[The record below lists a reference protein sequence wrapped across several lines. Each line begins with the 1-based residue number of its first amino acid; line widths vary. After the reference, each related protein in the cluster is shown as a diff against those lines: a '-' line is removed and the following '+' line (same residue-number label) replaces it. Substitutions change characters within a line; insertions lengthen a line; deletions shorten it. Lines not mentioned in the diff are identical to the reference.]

1 MHLAFAALLWL
12 CQVSKP
18 QVEPSPR
25 GQVSVQNPIDR
36 ARSLIDAGKLK
47 EAREAL
53 ATLDQSQR
61 EVAYLTGVLHYRSRE
76 YSAAIEALT
85 GAAKQAPAD
94 STIYKESV
102 QMLGLSHYLSG
113 HLREAIP
120 WLEKAVESGA
130 RTAEIFYMLG
140 NSYIQSVDPDK
151 ARGAFARMFEVAP
164 DSAAAHLL
172 AAQMMV
178 RQEFEEQAEKELHR
192 ALEIDSKIPGAHFL
206 LGELAIFHAHLD
218 DAVTELRQEIAL
230 NPDFGNAYYRL
241 ADAYTRREQWEAAIP
256 LLQKSIWLNPT
267 FSGPYIL
274 LGKAYSKKGDTGNAE
289 AMLRRSLQIDP
300 QNASANYLL
309 GQVLMQA
316 GRSDEA
322 RKLLERSQ
330 QLRKENER

>member
-12 CQVSKP
+12 CQVSSP
-18 QVEPSPR
+18 QVETSAR
-25 GQVSVQNPIDR
+25 GQASAQSPIVHAR
-36 ARSLIDAGKLK
+36 ALIDAGKLK
-47 EAREAL
+47 DAREAL
-53 ATLDQSQR
+53 RGLDQSQR
-61 EVAYLTGVLHYRSRE
+61 EVAYLTGLLHYRSRE
-76 YSAAIEALT
+76 YPAAIEALT
-85 GAAKQAPAD
+85 RAVSQAPQD
-94 STIYKESV
+94 TTIYKESV

-120 WLEKAVESGA
+120 WLEKAEESGA
-130 RTAEIFYMLG
+130 GTAEIFYMLG

-151 ARGAFARMFEVAP
+151 ARGAFARMFDVAP

-172 AAQMMV
+172 TAQMMV

-192 ALEIDSKIPGAHFL
+192 AFEIDPKIPAAHFL

-218 DAVTELRQEIAL
+218 EAISELRQEIAL
-230 NPDFGNAYYRL
+230 NPDFGTAYYRL
-241 ADAYTRREQWEAAIP
+241 ADAYTRREQWDTAIP

-309 GQVLMQA
+309 GQVLMQT
-316 GRSDEA
+316 GRADEA